1 MTFGANLQ
9 PDDQYWMRLALSVS
23 KQALGRTAEN
33 PPVGCIILDKDG
45 QLVGQGY
52 TAVSGRPHAETQ
64 ALAMAGLAAKDGTA
78 YVTLEPC
85 AHTGKTPPCAEA
97 LIDAGIKRCVIAS
110 LDPDPRVNGM
120 GSARLQAAGI
130 DVTTGILQ
138 TQAESVLSGFFHRI
152 VHERPHITMK
162 IAISADG
169 YISAAAG
176 QQTWLTGE
184 MAKRWVYDLRSRHD
198 AILTGSGTAITDNPL
213 LTCRAPLS
221 PVDSPQRI
229 ILDSKLTLPLNSH
242 LVQSA
247 KDVPLLMVVTG
258 AVSEAETAPY
268 IEKAVEFLP
277 SPSTDGQIKLPVFF
291 ETLAKR
297 GINNLMIE
305 AGSRLNASLLKTGLV
320 DEVMVLQA
328 PIHIGSGGLPAVAG
342 ADGLESV
349 LEKRY
354 IETRSCRL
362 GSDRLVSWRLK

>member
-1 MTFGANLQ
+1 MIFGAKLQ
-9 PDDQYWMRLALSVS
+9 PDDHHWMRLALSVS

-33 PPVGCIILDKDG
+33 PPVGCIILDKKG
-45 QLVGQGY
+45 QLVGQGA
-52 TAVSGRPHAETQ
+52 TALAGRPHAETQ
-64 ALAMAGLAAKDGTA
+64 ALAMAGAATKDGTA

-85 AHTGKTPPCAEA
+85 AHSGKTPPCAEA

-120 GSARLQAAGI
+120 GSTRLQAAGI
-130 DVTTGILQ
+130 DVTTGVLQ
-138 TQAESVLSGFFHRI
+138 TEAERILSGFLHRI
-152 VHERPHITMK
+152 VHKRPYITMK
-162 IAISADG
+162 IAMSADG
-169 YISAAAG
+169 YIAASAG

-184 MAKRWVYDLRSRHD
+184 MAKRWVYDLRSRHN
-198 AILTGSGTAITDNPL
+198 AILTGSGTAITDNPM

-221 PVDSPQRI
+221 PANSPQRV
-229 ILDSKLTLPLNSH
+229 ILDSKLTLPLHSH

-247 KDVPLLMVVTG
+247 DDVPLLIVVTR
-258 AVSEAETAPY
+258 AVSEAQKAPY

-277 SPSTDGQIKLPVFF
+277 SPCADGQFKLPVLF

-297 GINNLMIE
+297 GINNLMVE
-305 AGSRLNASLLKTGLV
+305 AGARLNASVLTTGLV

-349 LEKRY
+349 LKKRY
-354 IETRSCRL
+354 IETKSCRL
-362 GSDRLVSWRLK
+362 GSDRLVCWRLK